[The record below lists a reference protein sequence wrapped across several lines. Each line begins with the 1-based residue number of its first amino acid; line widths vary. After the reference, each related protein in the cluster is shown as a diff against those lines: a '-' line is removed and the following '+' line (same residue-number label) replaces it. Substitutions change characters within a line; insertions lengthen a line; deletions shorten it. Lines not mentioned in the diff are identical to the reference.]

1 MFATFTLTEVFLVF
15 AGLAAVIAIAGT
27 SLTKAGDRLADQ
39 TGWGEA
45 VIGGILLGAVTSL
58 SGITTSVTA
67 AIDGLAELSMSNA
80 LGGIAAQTLFIAIA
94 DLTYRRANLEHASAS
109 MANLMQGS
117 LLILML
123 TLAAFII
130 INPSITTWFF
140 NPASFLLIGV
150 YIAGNYIVK
159 NARKNPMWKA
169 IDTEETV
176 GDVPDKK
183 DEESMQR
190 TLIKFIIG
198 ALVVAVAGFFVS
210 KAGMAIAEKSPMS
223 QSFVGALFTAVA
235 TSLPEL
241 VVSVAA
247 VRQGALVM
255 AMGNII
261 GGNSFDILF
270 LAFADFAYTEGSIYH
285 AGGDSQ
291 LYILMLALLLNAFL
305 ILGMLHRQKH
315 GLAKS
320 GWESITIISVFILG
334 YVVMYFQ

>member
-1 MFATFTLTEVFLVF
+1 MFSAFSIIEVSLIFV
-15 AGLAAVIAIAGT
+15 GLAAIIAVAGT
-27 SLTKAGDRLADQ
+27 YLTKAGDRLADQ

-67 AIDGLAELSMSNA
+67 AVDGLAQLSMSNA
-80 LGGIAAQTLFIAIA
+80 LGGIAAQTLFIAVA

-109 MANLMQGS
+109 VPNLMQGS

-130 INPSITTWFF
+130 INPEWTAWFF
-140 NPASFLLIGV
+140 NPASVILIGI

-159 NARKNPMWKA
+159 NARKYPMWEA
-169 IDTEETV
+169 IDTDEMV
-176 GDVPDKK
+176 GDIPDKE
-183 DEESMQR
+183 DEEPIKI
-190 TLIKFIIG
+190 TLIKFILG
-198 ALVVAVAGFFVS
+198 ALIVGVAGFFVA
-210 KAGMAIAEKSPMS
+210 KAGMAIAEKSPLS
-223 QSFVGALFTAVA
+223 ESFVGALFTAVA

-241 VVSVAA
+241 VVSIAA

-285 AGGDSQ
+285 DGGDSQ
-291 LYILMLALLLNAFL
+291 LYILMLALLLNAIL

-320 GWESITIISVFILG
+320 GWESFTIIGMFIFG
-334 YVVMYFQ
+334 YIVMYFQ